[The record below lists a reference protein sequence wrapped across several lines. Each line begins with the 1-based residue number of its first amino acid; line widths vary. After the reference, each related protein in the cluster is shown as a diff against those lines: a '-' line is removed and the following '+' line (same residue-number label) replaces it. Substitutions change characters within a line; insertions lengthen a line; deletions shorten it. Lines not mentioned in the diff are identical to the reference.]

1 MHKKVGG
8 RMDLLG
14 LGASVVFVTSVLIA
28 IRDYM
33 EEKEKWRH

>member
-14 LGASVVFVTSVLIA
+14 LGASVVFVTSILIA
-28 IRDYM
+28 IRDCI
-33 EEKEKWRH
+33 EEEEKWRH